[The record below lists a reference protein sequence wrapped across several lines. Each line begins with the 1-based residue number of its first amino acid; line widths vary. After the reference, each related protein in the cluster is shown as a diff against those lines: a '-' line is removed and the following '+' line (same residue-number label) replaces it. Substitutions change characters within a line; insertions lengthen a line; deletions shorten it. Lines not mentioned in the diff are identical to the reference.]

1 MTISKILLFLK
12 NISFLVSRVR
22 GNDKLFIYMYS
33 SNNDLSAIKA
43 NIFRIIQQ
51 LEINFSKSIK
61 RNKIDSKALYALPK
75 LVDSFI
81 KVTQVENEILTK
93 TASKQE
99 NFKQDDLILID
110 EYGEFVRKQKMAPR
124 AGLEPATKRLT
135 AACSTTELPGNMAS

>member
-1 MTISKILLFLK
+1 
-12 NISFLVSRVR
+12 
-22 GNDKLFIYMYS
+22 MYS

-99 NFKQDDLILID
+99 NFKQDELILID
-110 EYGEFVRKQKMAPR
+110 EYVEFVRKQKMAPR

>member
-1 MTISKILLFLK
+1 
-12 NISFLVSRVR
+12 
-22 GNDKLFIYMYS
+22 MYS

-110 EYGEFVRKQKMAPR
+110 EYVEFVRKQKMAPR

-135 AACSTTELPGNMAS
+135 AACSTTELPGNMASIQSFKKCSGFFIPDYLY